1 MEPNAPQ
8 GSNQDPI
15 TGLPIDPTPP
25 IQPQQSAQAVPQQPI
40 PAAPIEPAQQL
51 FTQPQPQLSQP
62 YTPLPPQS
70 TLKSKKP
77 LLFIGAIV
85 LIAVL
90 VAGMF
95 ILKGGSKNPS
105 GSSQTSQKGEEVVVD
120 SLSDYEVVCKGGTAS
135 NASDYTGVA
144 PHPIMFLRP
153 SAVFEDQ
160 YSQIILT
167 LKNKE
172 AMSDYENP
180 TAIQLVGCFS
190 VKDKQKTKTC
200 QMKVSGDTMSDV
212 DYYSVTYELNIYEAK
227 TNKKV
232 GTKSVSGTADSCPFI
247 ASLNK
252 DDPKILADPDDA
264 STDAAVTEYIIANL

>member
-1 MEPNAPQ
+1 MGPNTP
-8 GSNQDPI
+8 QDPNI
-15 TGLPIDPTPP
+15 NPTPELP
-25 IQPQQSAQAVPQQPI
+25 TTPPQVAQPQEYTPVAPQQPMP
-40 PAAPIEPAQQL
+40 PAFNQPMPQASVP
-51 FTQPQPQLSQP
+51 FQPQVPPATPSMPMQP
-62 YTPLPPQS
+62 SP
-70 TLKSKKP
+70 KSKKP

-90 VAGMF
+90 VAGAF

-160 YSQIILT
+160 YSQIILA

-227 TNKKV
+227 SNKKV

-252 DDPKILADPDDA
+252 DDPKILADPDDTSA
-264 STDAAVTEYIIANL
+264 DAAVTEYIIANL